1 MKKYLKMA
9 LITMACS
16 NLLMADMVFNLG
28 AQQFSNS
35 IEGNF
40 KDSTYDLDNTIV
52 STPLKFDK
60 GHYIPNVSGSFKIQ
74 LKELKSKWGVIFDI
88 DSYLNI
94 RGFGVTLLG
103 KEGNILS
110 LFFSNK
116 KISVN
121 GQVIEDSA
129 FGGNKKII
137 GSIQSDGNTIKVL
150 INAKHTFN
158 IKKSNFK
165 LAYVEVNLGQD
176 DFRGYPQLDKLNGIA
191 ISTSSE

>member
-40 KDSTYDLDNTIV
+40 TDSTYDLDNSIV

-60 GHYIPNVSGSFKIQ
+60 GHYIPNGSGSFKIQ
-74 LKELKSKWGVIFDI
+74 LKESKSKWGVIFDI
-88 DSYLNI
+88 DSYLNV

-103 KEGNILS
+103 KEGNTLS
-110 LFFSNK
+110 LFFSNT

-121 GQVIEDSA
+121 GQVVEDSA
-129 FGGNKKII
+129 FGGDKKIV
-137 GSIQSDGNTIKVL
+137 GSIQSDGNTINVL

-158 IKKSNFK
+158 IEKSNFK
-165 LAYVEVNLGQD
+165 LAYVEVNLGTD
-176 DFRGYPQLDKLNGIA
+176 ADYYNSRPDFLNGLA

>member
-52 STPLKFDK
+52 STSLKFDK

-103 KEGNILS
+103 KEGNILT

-121 GQVIEDSA
+121 GQVIEDNA
-129 FGGNKKII
+129 FGGSKKII
-137 GSIQSDGNTIKVL
+137 GSIRSDGNTIKVL

-176 DFRGYPQLDKLNGIA
+176 DFRGYPQLDRLNGIA